1 MCLKGIVYKNPKV
14 CYTFGE
20 YKEVEEFHMRK
31 SLFALLLGVFLFLSM
46 PGLSEP
52 LKTGDR
58 LCLGQWAGEDLTFSV
73 IETEPGR
80 ALLLCDSAIGLAMYN
95 EDNKDVTW
103 EKSSL
108 RAFLNGDFYASA
120 FTSEEKAQILSTVLE
135 TPSSFGTEGGSPT
148 TDYLFLLTP
157 AEVERLLPTRW
168 SRKVS
173 PGPAVRTDASYSP
186 VYDNTIT
193 WWLRSPGVDQKHAA
207 AVDFTGRIQ
216 SHGIKAMLGVRPAL
230 YLGTH

>member
-1 MCLKGIVYKNPKV
+1 
-14 CYTFGE
+14 
-20 YKEVEEFHMRK
+20 MRK

-58 LCLGQWAGEDLTFSV
+58 LYLGQWAGEDLTFSV

-120 FTSEEKAQILSTVLE
+120 FTSGEKAQILSTVLE

-157 AEVERLLPTRW
+157 AEVEED
-168 SRKVS
+168 
-173 PGPAVRTDASYSP
+173 GEEA
-186 VYDNTIT
+186 
-193 WWLRSPGVDQKHAA
+193 
-207 AVDFTGRIQ
+207 
-216 SHGIKAMLGVRPAL
+216 
-230 YLGTH
+230 